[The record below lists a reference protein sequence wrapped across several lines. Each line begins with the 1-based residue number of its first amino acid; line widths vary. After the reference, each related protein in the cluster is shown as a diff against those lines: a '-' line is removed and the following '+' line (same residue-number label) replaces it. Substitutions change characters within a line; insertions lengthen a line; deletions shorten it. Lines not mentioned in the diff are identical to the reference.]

1 MLLKR
6 LPVLLLAAGLVLMGR
21 AASAAPEKYQAYLS
35 PMPHND
41 ATLDNLRGKGT
52 ATITL
57 DGETMSIAGT
67 FAGLSSPATTARL
80 LLSAGPGIPGKT
92 VGKEV
97 ELTTDVSGKVSGQG
111 KLDAAQLAALKSGK
125 LYLQI
130 NSQKAPE
137 GNLWG
142 WFLAENEVAGQDV
155 PQKGPL
161 YIPPFAVKTK

>member
-1 MLLKR
+1 MMETFKIRSISDGSAWGCPPSAPLGRVRRSSRVRGRERR
-6 LPVLLLAAGLVLMGR
+6 LEGPTRIKKCTHAVSLIAGLLTMFAA

-57 DGETMSIAGT
+57 DGETISIAGT

-92 VGKEV
+92 VVKDVEV
-97 ELTTDVSGKVSGQG
+97 TTDVSGKVSGQV
-111 KLDAAQLAALKSGK
+111 KLDAAQ
-125 LYLQI
+125 
-130 NSQKAPE
+130 
-137 GNLWG
+137 
-142 WFLAENEVAGQDV
+142 
-155 PQKGPL
+155 
-161 YIPPFAVKTK
+161 